1 MRANMSKTFSG
12 RAILPASLSGEAL
25 VSRKGFNVYASFYNC
40 LHDGAKSAECAD
52 NGNLDLFGKN
62 LTGKIICIPTTSG
75 STSAGAVWQ
84 RVARLGLAPRA
95 VLFANQIDSMAAGGL
110 LIADIWA
117 QHRICTVDRLGE
129 NFLNVVREGDWLE
142 VNQDGSVKIVSP

>member
-1 MRANMSKTFSG
+1 MSKTFSG

-40 LHDGAKSAECAD
+40 LHDGAKSADCAD

-95 VLFANQIDSMAAGGL
+95 VLFAHQIDSMAAGGL